1 MTKEKIDDAI
11 FLNDDSIIDWK
22 PVEKGYIIN
31 PIIRMCGVLTEVKKY
46 LGYDKFQ
53 INEGNYNLNG
63 IVSIYLVD
71 LMRLDRNNMGNKPKP
86 EEEIFFTGG
95 LQIFKEALIPG
106 TKLNG
111 IYLIKN
117 GRVWFAKKPLGDLEY
132 SFYNYVFVNKKT
144 NKIIKTIE
152 KIIRGYESHE
162 KQSDLDNRKNFHDSY
177 MRGLGDAREEICG
190 TFGGR

>member
-95 LQIFKEALIPG
+95 LQIFKEALI
-106 TKLNG
+106 N
-111 IYLIKN
+111 
-117 GRVWFAKKPLGDLEY
+117 
-132 SFYNYVFVNKKT
+132 
-144 NKIIKTIE
+144 
-152 KIIRGYESHE
+152 
-162 KQSDLDNRKNFHDSY
+162 
-177 MRGLGDAREEICG
+177 
-190 TFGGR
+190 